1 MEAGRYRVKVL
12 SSSRAGPWAVTC
24 PHCTG
29 TEQFPAHRQHW
40 EEDTHWTPSTRSLAP
55 SRTSGLIRM
64 GLRFVHSLARMVAG
78 VFSGPWPAGP
88 LSLSQSCRLHQTSS
102 RCHNNPLAL
111 SRLGPRPGRMPS
123 AAALAAWACSPLL
136 ARRRGLLTHLF
147 QAHCPSPAVWPR
159 ALCWAGI
166 CTVAR
171 IPASPVRWGGRELCF
186 VLGGAESQGG
196 EVTRPRSHGS
206 DAADL
211 VRSPRGHTLPRFLSR
226 TPRPLRRCLS
236 LSRTGRDEL

>member
-1 MEAGRYRVKVL
+1 
-12 SSSRAGPWAVTC
+12 
-24 PHCTG
+24 
-29 TEQFPAHRQHW
+29 
-40 EEDTHWTPSTRSLAP
+40 
-55 SRTSGLIRM
+55 
-64 GLRFVHSLARMVAG
+64 
-78 VFSGPWPAGP
+78 
-88 LSLSQSCRLHQTSS
+88 
-102 RCHNNPLAL
+102 
-111 SRLGPRPGRMPS
+111 MPS

-236 LSRTGRDEL
+236 LSRTGCDEL